1 MVNCSLPYGPPLP
14 TITSTI
20 HLGIFETVCIF
31 WSVNS
36 WLFWTYSSFGLPYL
50 FLPLLSVN
58 GTQWARSSSFDFSRK
73 KLAIKPNS
81 GITSCAFS
89 MVSSVDREIFSVDHD
104 VDCEIELSCELGFVK
119 SETPNSLD
127 PSLELAV

>member
-1 MVNCSLPYGPPLP
+1 
-14 TITSTI
+14 
-20 HLGIFETVCIF
+20 
-31 WSVNS
+31 
-36 WLFWTYSSFGLPYL
+36 
-50 FLPLLSVN
+50 
-58 GTQWARSSSFDFSRK
+58 
-73 KLAIKPNS
+73 
-81 GITSCAFS
+81 

>member
-1 MVNCSLPYGPPLP
+1 M
-14 TITSTI
+14 
-20 HLGIFETVCIF
+20 
-31 WSVNS
+31 
-36 WLFWTYSSFGLPYL
+36 
-50 FLPLLSVN
+50 FLRLLSVN